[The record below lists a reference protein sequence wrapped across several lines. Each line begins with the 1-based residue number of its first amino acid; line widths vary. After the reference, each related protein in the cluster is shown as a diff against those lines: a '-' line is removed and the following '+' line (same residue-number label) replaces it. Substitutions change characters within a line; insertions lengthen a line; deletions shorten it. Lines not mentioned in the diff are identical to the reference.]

1 MRKLKYIPPHI
12 NSVETDWDIVLMA
25 TSPNYSGDE
34 EIFFARKRKIEPV
47 THIPAP
53 SQDETS
59 GIFDSHPFAQAID
72 WQ

>member
-1 MRKLKYIPPHI
+1 MRKLKYTPPHI

-34 EIFFARKRKIEPV
+34 EIFFARKSDSEPM
-47 THIPAP
+47 TSTP
-53 SQDETS
+53 SQPQGEPS